1 MNETQLQGILS
12 KAIRG
17 KSLARGEILDLLS
30 LEDPRAIQGV
40 MSAARRVRETFFG
53 NRVFLYGFIYFST
66 FCRNHCAFCY
76 YRKNNTLSP
85 RYRKSLDDVL
95 KIAAGLADSGVHLL
109 DLTMGEDPLTHDTGD
124 FEMLFEMIAAVK
136 AETGLPM
143 MISPGVVP
151 DEILRHFSDSGVDW
165 YALYQETHNPALY
178 KNLRLGQSFEERVE
192 KRAVARRAGML
203 IEDGILIGAGETVR
217 DRADAIM
224 TMKRSGVHQ
233 ARVMSLVPQ
242 RQTPLAARVEPPRIS
257 EYLCIAVMRLVMP
270 DRLIPA
276 SLDVDGIRGL
286 QMRLDAGAN
295 VVTSIIPPSSNL
307 AGVSQSTLDIEQGL
321 RTVPEVKKILSGMGL
336 EAADA
341 VDYMDWVTAQKV
353 KMAEEDCLDDHW
365 YYRGEASGIG
375 SCLSRPASRI

>member
-1 MNETQLQGILS
+1 MNERQLQGILS
-12 KAIRG
+12 KAAG
-17 KSLARGEILDLLS
+17 GMPLAHGEILDLLS

-85 RYRKSLDDVL
+85 RYRKSLEGVL
-95 KIAAGLADSGVHLL
+95 EIAVGLADSGVHLL
-109 DLTMGEDPLTHDTGD
+109 DLTMGEDPLMHDTGD
-124 FEMLFEMIAAVK
+124 FGMLFEMITAVK
-136 AETGLPM
+136 EKTGLPM

-151 DEILRHFSDSGVDW
+151 DEILRRFSDSGVDW

-178 KNLRLGQSFEERVE
+178 KDLRLGQSFEERIA

-203 IEDGILIGAGETVR
+203 IEDGILLGVGETIR
-217 DRADAIM
+217 DRADAVM
-224 TMKRSGVHQ
+224 TMKGSGLHQ

-242 RQTPLAARVEPPRIS
+242 RQTPLADRAEPARIS

-276 SLDVDGIRGL
+276 SLDVDGIKGL

-295 VVTSIIPPSSNL
+295 VVTSIIPPSCNL

-321 RTVPEVKKILSGMGL
+321 RTVPEVKKVLSGMGL

-341 VDYMDWVTAQKV
+341 VDYLDWVTAQKE
-353 KMAEEDCLDDHW
+353 KIAEEDCHDDYW
-365 YYRGEASGIG
+365 DYRGKASGIG
-375 SCLSRPASRI
+375 GCLSRS